1 MCVMQGLQDGSLSF
15 HCVLSL
21 HTKLSTMNQSSLAI
35 SASRSCFPHIL
46 YMSTTIF
53 YCPVSPVSE
62 SLWEVCKA
70 EIPSPVLGG
79 PFGQIMHLG
88 YPFLLSISSTV
99 FSEEILFSLTP
110 FFSSSFSFFHLP
122 PPKRGP
128 YTHQTSAFPLSYIPC
143 LNLLFII
150 SRTMIPLFSTDF
162 LIYIFI
168 TEKQLEVI
176 YFCLMQFFKLLEK

>member
-1 MCVMQGLQDGSLSF
+1 MCHARVAGWEF
-15 HCVLSL
+15 VLSL
-21 HTKLSTMNQSSLAI
+21 
-35 SASRSCFPHIL
+35 
-46 YMSTTIF
+46 
-53 YCPVSPVSE
+53 CPVPPY
-62 SLWEVCKA
+62 KA
-70 EIPSPVLGG
+70 VYHELVL
-79 PFGQIMHLG
+79 FGNQCIRILLPT
-88 YPFLLSISSTV
+88 YPLHVHYYILLSGEPCFRESMGGLQGRDPLPCPWWPFWADHAFGLSFPPFHFFHS

-110 FFSSSFSFFHLP
+110 FFSSSFFFFHLP

-168 TEKQLEVI
+168 TEK
-176 YFCLMQFFKLLEK
+176 